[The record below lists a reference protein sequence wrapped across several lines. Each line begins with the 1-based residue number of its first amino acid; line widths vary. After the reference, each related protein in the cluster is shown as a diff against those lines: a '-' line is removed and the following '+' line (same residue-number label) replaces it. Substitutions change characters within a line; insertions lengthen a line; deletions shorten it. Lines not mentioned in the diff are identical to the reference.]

1 LNLAQRNG
9 KALGISTAF
18 DLPIRWNGQTVVRF
32 ALRSPILDS
41 DEVRLMFD
49 TAYDGWPDQLPELG
63 AWLLS
68 NTSNVMKRWE
78 EMVGL
83 ELPFPER
90 TAHRSQLR
98 NNLPEYLKALAKD
111 LQTGRQGRDAKA
123 TPAARQHGMQRWQ
136 LGWDLE
142 LVVRDYQLL
151 LHAIIDEANQ
161 MMDRNVTTTE
171 MQNLTRL
178 LQDANI
184 EAIRGYY
191 AFRQKIERNDQEL
204 TGHFGLLDN
213 CSDAVIELDL
223 DGTILY
229 WNKGAERM
237 YGYRAQDIVGTHVA
251 IIFPPNRRLEFD
263 RCIMMLKNGRE
274 VPPFDTIRRRAD
286 GTDISVSITASPIRD
301 KQNNLQGYVSI
312 ARDISDRVR
321 AAEAL
326 RDALEEAERA
336 SRAKSEF
343 LANVSHEL
351 RTPMNAIIGMTD
363 LALDEEL
370 SPELRDYLETT
381 RESADLLLSLVN
393 DVLDISKLESGK
405 FVLDEVN
412 FGLRELIA
420 DSMRSISSR
429 AYRKGLEIA
438 CKVANNVPDNLHGDP
453 LRLRQI
459 LTNLVGNAIKF
470 TDEGEIIIEVTQ
482 ETGSGKS
489 CVLRFAVRD
498 TGIGISE
505 EDQKRVFAPF
515 TQADAS
521 TTRRFAGTGLGL
533 AIASHLINCFRGQF
547 WVESEVG
554 VGSTFFFTARF
565 ALAEQ
570 SKSTTNLPAPAVE
583 KLRDLSVLIADDN
596 ETSREILAKL
606 LADWQMKPV
615 VTADAK
621 TALEQWQS
629 AQTHGEPFRLAV
641 IDAIMPE
648 RDGFQ
653 LIEEIKS
660 KDELGTKTIL
670 MLSSTDRL
678 AFKERCQEVEFDE
691 VLEKPISQSNLFDAI
706 VSALGVSTLDVVRNS
721 DFSKLPPA
729 KRTLNILLA
738 EDTPANRKVA
748 ERVLAKR
755 GHHVISAA
763 NGREAVDLF
772 HQNAFDVI
780 LMDVQMPSMDGFQAT
795 EAIRSYEEEHSSA
808 RRIPIIAMTAH
819 AMVGDRHRCLAAGM
833 DDYISKPISIRRLVE
848 IVEAYGQ
855 EGIEIAEPIQADAS
869 DREVAKALIKTVN
882 NTGALMDLENALR
895 RLDGDQSLL
904 IDLIGFYLEDY
915 PGLLTK
921 MDEASEAEDAAS
933 LERAAHSL
941 KGLVA
946 NFDAMYARDLAQ
958 RMEFAAKERDLTTAS
973 GLISNLKTAASDL
986 ATELEN
992 YRNSLSS

>member
-1 LNLAQRNG
+1 
-9 KALGISTAF
+9 
-18 DLPIRWNGQTVVRF
+18 
-32 ALRSPILDS
+32 
-41 DEVRLMFD
+41 MYD

-63 AWLLS
+63 EWLLG
-68 NTSNVMKRWE
+68 NTSSIMKRWE
-78 EMVGL
+78 EMVSK

-90 TAHRSQLR
+90 TAHRSELR
-98 NNLPEYLKALAKD
+98 NNLPEYLRALGKD
-111 LQTGRQGRDAKA
+111 LQRGREGRDAKA
-123 TPAARQHGMQRWQ
+123 TPAAREHGIQRWQ

-151 LHAIIDEANQ
+151 LHAIIDQANLL
-161 MMDRNVTTTE
+161 MDRSITSTE
-171 MQNLTRL
+171 MQNLTRV

-191 AFRQKIERNDQEL
+191 AFRQKIEKNNGQS

-223 DGTILY
+223 EGTILN
-229 WNKGAERM
+229 WNQGAERM
-237 YGYRAQDIVGTHVA
+237 YGYRAQDIVGTHLA
-251 IIFPPNRRLEFD
+251 IILPPNRRLEFD
-263 RCIMMLKNGRE
+263 RCISMLKNGRE
-274 VPPFDTIRRRAD
+274 VPPFDTVRRRAD

-301 KQNNLQGYVSI
+301 QQNNLQGYVSI

-351 RTPMNAIIGMTD
+351 RTPMNAIIGMTE

-489 CVLRFAVRD
+489 CVLRFAVKD

-554 VGSTFFFTARF
+554 IGSTFFFTARF
-565 ALAEQ
+565 ALADEKKPA
-570 SKSTTNLPAPAVE
+570 SKPSAPTVE
-583 KLRDLSVLIADDN
+583 KLRDLPVLIADDN

-606 LADWQMKPV
+606 LVDWQMKPIV
-615 VTADAK
+615 AADAK

-629 AQTHGEPFRLAV
+629 AQMRGEPIRLAV

-653 LIEEIKS
+653 LIEEIKAN
-660 KDELGTKTIL
+660 DAMDTKTIL

-678 AFKERCQEVEFDE
+678 AFKDRCQEVEFDG

-706 VSALGVSTLDVVRNS
+706 VSALGVSTIDPVKSS
-721 DFSKLPPA
+721 DFSKLPPST
-729 KRTLNILLA
+729 RSLNILLA

-755 GHHVISAA
+755 GHNVVSAA

-772 HQNAFDVI
+772 HQGTFDII

-795 EAIRSYEEEHSSA
+795 EAIRSYEEERRSE

-848 IVEAYGQ
+848 MVEIYGQ
-855 EGIEIAEPIQADAS
+855 EGIEIAEVIQSNTS
-869 DREVAKALIKTVN
+869 DQVLAKTKNKSAIKV
-882 NTGALMDLENALR
+882 GALMDLDNALR

-921 MDEASEAEDAAS
+921 MDEAAAAKDAMS

-946 NFDAMYARDLAQ
+946 NFDAMNAKDIAQ
-958 RMEFAAKERDLTTAS
+958 RMENAAKDRDLDTAV
-973 GLISNLKTAASDL
+973 GMIGDLKAAASEL
-986 ATELEN
+986 ATELEH
-992 YRNSLSS
+992 YREGHSK

>member
-1 LNLAQRNG
+1 
-9 KALGISTAF
+9 
-18 DLPIRWNGQTVVRF
+18 
-32 ALRSPILDS
+32 
-41 DEVRLMFD
+41 MYD
-49 TAYDGWPDQLPELG
+49 TAYEGWPDQLPELG
-63 AWLLS
+63 EWLLG
-68 NTSNVMKRWE
+68 NTSSVMKRWE
-78 EMVGL
+78 EMVNK

-90 TAHRSQLR
+90 TAHRNELR
-98 NNLPEYLKALAKD
+98 NNLPDYLKALAKD
-111 LQTGRQGRDAKA
+111 LQMGKQGRDAKA
-123 TPAARQHGMQRWQ
+123 TPAARQHGIQRWQ

-151 LHAIIDEANQ
+151 LHAIIDQANQ
-161 MMDRNVTTTE
+161 MMDRNVTTAE

-191 AFRQKIERNDQEL
+191 TFRQKIEKNDGQS

-223 DGTILY
+223 EGTILN
-229 WNKGAERM
+229 WNRGAEQM
-237 YGYRAQDIVGTHVA
+237 YGYRAQDIVGTHLA
-251 IIFPPNRRLEFD
+251 IILPPNRRLEFD
-263 RCIMMLKNGRE
+263 RCISMLKNGRE

-301 KQNNLQGYVSI
+301 QQNNLQGYVSI

-326 RDALEEAERA
+326 RDALEETERA

-351 RTPMNAIIGMTD
+351 RTPMNAIIGMTE

-429 AYRKGLEIA
+429 AYRKGLELA
-438 CKVANNVPDNLHGDP
+438 CKVGNNVPDNLHGDP

-482 ETGSGKS
+482 EAGSGKS
-489 CVLRFAVRD
+489 CVLRFAVTD

-547 WVESEVG
+547 WVESKVG
-554 VGSTFFFTARF
+554 IGSTFFFTARF
-565 ALAEQ
+565 ALADEKKPA
-570 SKSTTNLPAPAVE
+570 SKPPAPAVE
-583 KLRDLSVLIADDN
+583 KLRDLPVLIADDN

-606 LADWQMKPV
+606 LVDWQMKPIV
-615 VTADAK
+615 AADAK
-621 TALEQWQS
+621 TAFEQWQS
-629 AQTHGEPFRLAV
+629 AQMRGEPIRLAV

-653 LIEEIKS
+653 LIEEIKA
-660 KDELGTKTIL
+660 KDARDTKTIL

-678 AFKERCQEVEFDE
+678 AFKDRCQEVEFDG

-706 VSALGVSTLDVVRNS
+706 VSALGVSTIDSIKSS
-721 DFSKLPPA
+721 DFSKLPPST
-729 KRTLNILLA
+729 RSLNILLA

-748 ERVLAKR
+748 ERVLTKR
-755 GHHVISAA
+755 GHKVVSAA
-763 NGREAVDLF
+763 NGREAVDQF
-772 HQNAFDVI
+772 HQSAFDVI

-795 EAIRSYEEEHSSA
+795 EAIRSYEEERLSE

-848 IVEAYGQ
+848 IVEIYGQ
-855 EGIEIAEPIQADAS
+855 EGIEITDAIESNTS
-869 DREVAKALIKTVN
+869 DQMLAKTKTKAAIKV
-882 NTGALMDLENALR
+882 GALMDLDNALR
-895 RLDGDQSLL
+895 RLDGDQHLL

-921 MDEASEAEDAAS
+921 MDEAAAAKDAIS

-946 NFDAMYARDLAQ
+946 NFDAMNAKDIAQ
-958 RMEFAAKERDLTTAS
+958 RMEYAAKDRDFDS
-973 GLISNLKTAASDL
+973 AASMIPDLKAAASEL
-986 ATELEN
+986 ATELEH
-992 YRNSLSS
+992 YRDGHSK

>member
-1 LNLAQRNG
+1 
-9 KALGISTAF
+9 
-18 DLPIRWNGQTVVRF
+18 
-32 ALRSPILDS
+32 
-41 DEVRLMFD
+41 MFD

-63 AWLLS
+63 TWLQG
-68 NTSNVMKRWE
+68 NTSSVMKRWE
-78 EMVGL
+78 EIVGR

-90 TAHRSQLR
+90 SAHRSELR

-111 LQTGRQGRDAKA
+111 LQIGRQGRDAKA
-123 TPAARQHGMQRWQ
+123 TPAARQHGIQRWQ

-151 LHAIIDEANQ
+151 LHAIIDQANQ
-161 MMDRNVTTTE
+161 TMGRMVTTGE

-178 LQDANI
+178 LQDANL

-191 AFRQKIERNDQEL
+191 AFRQKIEKNDSQS
-204 TGHFGLLDN
+204 TNQVGLLDN

-223 DGTILY
+223 DGTILQ

-237 YGYRAQDIVGTHVA
+237 YGYRTQDIIGSHVS
-251 IIFPPNRRLEFD
+251 IILPPNRRLEFD
-263 RCIMMLKNGRE
+263 RCIAMLKHGRE

-286 GTDISVSITASPIRD
+286 GSDISVSITASPVRD

-351 RTPMNAIIGMTD
+351 RTPMNAIIGMTE
-363 LALDEEL
+363 LALDEAL

-381 RESADLLLSLVN
+381 RESANLLLSLVN

-405 FVLDEVN
+405 FELDEVN
-412 FGLRELIA
+412 FDLRELIA
-420 DSMRSISSR
+420 DSTRSISSR

-438 CKVANNVPDNLHGDP
+438 CKVADNVPNILHGDP

-482 ETGSGKS
+482 ESSSGKS

-533 AIASHLINCFRGQF
+533 AIAGHLINCFRGQF

-565 ALAEQ
+565 ALADEA
-570 SKSTTNLPAPAVE
+570 KSEAKPVAPAVE
-583 KLRDLSVLIADDN
+583 KLRDLPVLVADDN
-596 ETSREILAKL
+596 ETTREILTKL
-606 LADWQMKPV
+606 LSDWQMKPV
-615 VTADAK
+615 VAADAK
-621 TALEQWQS
+621 TALEHMES
-629 AQTHGEPFRLAV
+629 AQSQGKPIRLAV

-653 LIEEIKS
+653 LIEEIKA
-660 KDELGTKTIL
+660 KQELSTKTIL

-678 AFKERCQEVEFDE
+678 AFKERCQEVEFDG

-706 VSALGVSTLDVVRNS
+706 VSALGVSTVDSVRIS
-721 DFSKLPPA
+721 DFSKLPPT
-729 KRTLNILLA
+729 KRTLNVLLA

-755 GHHVISAA
+755 GHNVVPAA

-795 EAIRSYEEEHSSA
+795 EAIRSYEEDHRSEH
-808 RRIPIIAMTAH
+808 RIPIIAMTAH

-833 DDYISKPISIRRLVE
+833 DDYISKPINIRRLVE
-848 IVEAYGQ
+848 MVETYGQ
-855 EGIEIAEPIQADAS
+855 EGIHSADTEEPHAN
-869 DREVAKALIKTVN
+869 DRGFAKSLLKN
-882 NTGALMDLENALR
+882 ETGILMDLDKALR
-895 RLDGDQSLL
+895 RLDGDHSLL

-915 PGLLTK
+915 PGLLIK
-921 MDEASEAEDAAS
+921 MDEAAGAGDAAS

-946 NFDAMYARDLAQ
+946 NFDAMNAKEIAQ
-958 RMEFAAKERDLTTAS
+958 RMEFSAKDRNIATAS
-973 GLISNLKTAASDL
+973 GLISELKTATAEL
-986 ATELEN
+986 ATELER
-992 YRNSLSS
+992 YRDNHSNQSHLPRQ